1 MRVLVPSLV
10 AVAALAGG
18 CGSAR
23 DAATPEPRKTS
34 SDPVTVTRDD
44 PALPAGCR
52 PAEVV
57 ELVER
62 RLAARGDGMKLRE
75 LAVGFANGL
84 GQIEIKARAGARLG
98 EGKGAVDCEQGRIV
112 AWGMGITPPGQEVAA
127 VCPAAPQG
135 GPVACAREW
144 TT

>member
-1 MRVLVPSLV
+1 
-10 AVAALAGG
+10 
-18 CGSAR
+18 
-23 DAATPEPRKTS
+23 
-34 SDPVTVTRDD
+34 
-44 PALPAGCR
+44 
-52 PAEVV
+52 
-57 ELVER
+57 
-62 RLAARGDGMKLRE
+62 MKLRE